1 MHGSKVLILGAAGF
15 IGSHLCGYFRSQGI
29 EYVAV
34 DNFSNSDASRYCKLT
49 QDTSCNSLI
58 HADAQD
64 YLESC
69 AVADFTHVI
78 DLAYING
85 TRQFYVRGPEILNGA
100 LASCKASLEFAM
112 KINAHY
118 VYAGTPESYGYP
130 SVFPTPEASPL
141 IVPDVSNPRWSYA
154 IGKILCENYIH
165 CVSEGQKWKNFTI
178 FRPFNAYGPYDR
190 GHVIPELIDKLSASS
205 EVLEVLGHKS
215 DTRSFCYIDDMVNM
229 IIALMQAQPAG
240 ETYNVGNSQEVT
252 MGELVD
258 TLLLVFDLDRV
269 VEWVPSLVGNPTRRV
284 PDVAKIQAVFP
295 MEFTSL
301 SDGLKSI
308 RRAC

>member
-1 MHGSKVLILGAAGF
+1 M
-15 IGSHLCGYFRSQGI
+15 
-29 EYVAV
+29 
-34 DNFSNSDASRYCKLT
+34 
-49 QDTSCNSLI
+49 
-58 HADAQD
+58 
-64 YLESC
+64 
-69 AVADFTHVI
+69 
-78 DLAYING
+78 
-85 TRQFYVRGPEILNGA
+85 
-100 LASCKASLEFAM
+100 
-112 KINAHY
+112 
-118 VYAGTPESYGYP
+118 
-130 SVFPTPEASPL
+130 